1 MYHVRSLSFAALLG
15 CAMLIP
21 AAGQAADPAA
31 PSATTAAAPVAK
43 GKKPKGGDPNEVV
56 CRKEEVLGSRLR
68 SQRVCMTRSEWA
80 EARRNNRSDVERAQV
95 QRGSVTQ

>member
-15 CAMLIP
+15 CALLIP
-21 AAGQAADPAA
+21 ATGQAADPAA
-31 PSATTAAAPVAK
+31 TTAAAPAAK
-43 GKKPKGGDPNEVV
+43 GKKPKGGDPNEIV

-80 EARRNNRSDVERAQV
+80 EARRSNRTDIERAQV
-95 QRGSVTQ
+95 QRGSISQ